1 MRTPTAGTTP
11 RAPQQP
17 KKPGELAE
25 GDREANPEADTGRNA
40 HGSSPERPAP
50 AATPT
55 PPPRS
60 RTVALAVAGFTLA
73 LLLLVALSLCVG
85 AGEIGPGGVLDYLLN
100 RDGARD
106 DARLA
111 LVVGDLRIP
120 RTLTALLVG
129 GALGVAGCLLQAVTR
144 NPLAETGL
152 LGVNAGASLGVVAG
166 IALLGVDSGFAY
178 LGCAFAGAVVAS
190 GLVLLIAGRKGGGS
204 PMRLVLAGSALG
216 ATFGGLTSVIVVN
229 SAETYDKFRFWV
241 LGSLAGVEGYGEL
254 GRLAPVLAAG
264 FLVALLVARPL
275 SALALGDDLA
285 RGLGHRPPVIRTVV
299 AVGVTLLT
307 AAAVALAGPISFL
320 GLLAGFL
327 ARALAG
333 TQLPA
338 RLLLAGLIGA
348 CVLTV
353 SDVAARVVSRPYE
366 APVSVIVALIG
377 APVLI
382 LIVRSRQFATM
393 GMTEPATEESAPSG
407 RRRLTGALRFLGRGG
422 VLRRPGRAGDLRL
435 AGRTGDF
442 RLPGQAGALRTPER
456 TGDLR
461 RPDRPGDLRLPER
474 PGTLRTPGQP
484 GDLRIPGRTG
494 TIRPPEQPD
503 TRPVKQHT
511 PRPRPADTYVLRRG
525 PLSFLVARRATL
537 AALLLAALLLVAV
550 VFSAYA
556 GQSEMGVGRTF
567 RAVLGQG
574 DHFDV
579 LLVQKFRLGRIV
591 AGLAAG
597 AALGLAGCLTQTLAR
612 NRLATPEL
620 LGVNDGATAAV
631 LVSVTFSASGS
642 FGAWWAGPI
651 GALVAVV
658 VVTLVSGGLGQRGYR
673 VLVVGLAMSAL
684 ASAATQ
690 VVLSRRSLNSA
701 SSLYVW
707 TSGSL
712 NGRGYSVAVP
722 VLIGLAVL
730 VPLALAVAR
739 HLGVLRF
746 DDATAASLGSRA
758 GRTRLIC
765 LLLAV
770 ALAGLAV
777 GVCGPVGFVALAS
790 PVIASRLAGPLRV
803 PLVGSMLTGA
813 VLVVVADTLGRIAF
827 DGSELPVGV
836 VTTVLGGPFLL
847 WVLLGRSAATR
858 V

>member
-1 MRTPTAGTTP
+1 MQKQRTGIATPPSEHGAEGVALPGAVAQKAARPPADDPRFASGRPAAGPGERTEDEHPSEERPAGTT
-11 RAPQQP
+11 R
-17 KKPGELAE
+17 
-25 GDREANPEADTGRNA
+25 
-40 HGSSPERPAP
+40 
-50 AATPT
+50 
-55 PPPRS
+55 
-60 RTVALAVAGFTLA
+60 RTVALAVAGFTAAVLVLA
-73 LLLLVALSLCVG
+73 AVSLCVG
-85 AGEIGPGGVLDYLLN
+85 AGEVGASGVLDYLLD
-100 RDGARD
+100 RGGARSD
-106 DARLA
+106 PRLA
-111 LVVGDLRIP
+111 LVVGDLRLP

-152 LGVNAGASLGVVAG
+152 LGVNAGASFGVVAG
-166 IALLGVDSGFAY
+166 IALLGLDSGYAY
-178 LGCAFAGAVVAS
+178 LVCAFAGAVVAS
-190 GLVLLIAGRKGGGS
+190 GLVLLIAGRRGGGS

-229 SAETYDKFRFWV
+229 SAETYDRFRFWV
-241 LGSLAGVEGYGEL
+241 LGSLAGVEGFGEL
-254 GRLAPVLAAG
+254 GRLAPVLVVG

-285 RGLGHRPPVIRTVV
+285 RSLGHRPPVIRTVV

-327 ARALAG
+327 ARAVAG
-333 TQLPA
+333 TRLAA

-348 CVLTV
+348 AVLV
-353 SDVAARVVSRPYE
+353 LADVAARVVSRPFE

-382 LIVRSRQFATM
+382 GIVRSRQLTAM
-393 GMTEPATEESAPSG
+393 GMTEPATEE
-407 RRRLTGALRFLGRGG
+407 
-422 VLRRPGRAGDLRL
+422 
-435 AGRTGDF
+435 
-442 RLPGQAGALRTPER
+442 
-456 TGDLR
+456 
-461 RPDRPGDLRLPER
+461 
-474 PGTLRTPGQP
+474 RTPGKAAR
-484 GDLRIPGRTG
+484 GVLHALRERLTRRLPKPRAPKPGR
-494 TIRPPEQPD
+494 
-503 TRPVKQHT
+503 V
-511 PRPRPADTYVLRRG
+511 RPADTFVLRRG

-537 AALLLAALLLVAV
+537 AGLLLAVLLLVAV
-550 VFSAYA
+550 VLSAYA
-556 GQSEMGVGRTF
+556 GQSDMGVTRTF
-567 RAVLGQG
+567 QAIFGQG
-574 DHFDV
+574 DRFDV

-631 LVSVTFSASGS
+631 LLSVTLSATGT
-642 FGAWWAGPI
+642 FGAWWAGPL
-651 GALVAVV
+651 GALVAAI
-658 VVTLVSGGLGQRGYR
+658 VVTVVSGGLGQRGYR

-690 VVLSRRSLNSA
+690 VALSRRSLNSA

-712 NGRGYSVAVP
+712 NGRSYAVAVP

-730 VPLALAVAR
+730 VPLSLAVAR

-746 DDATAASLGSRA
+746 DDATASSLGA
-758 GRTRLIC
+758 TPGRTRAVC

-777 GVCGPVGFVALAS
+777 GICGPVGFVALAS

-803 PLVGSMLTGA
+803 PLVGTMLTGA
-813 VLVVVADTLGRIAF
+813 LLVVAADTVGRIVFA
-827 DGSELPVGV
+827 GTEVPVGV

>member
-1 MRTPTAGTTP
+1 MQANTAVAEPRAAPRTAERPGAEHPGDVPGDPSAGRSAGT
-11 RAPQQP
+11 APGP
-17 KKPGELAE
+17 NSGSAS
-25 GDREANPEADTGRNA
+25 GGRGSEAA
-40 HGSSPERPAP
+40 
-50 AATPT
+50 
-55 PPPRS
+55 
-60 RTVALAVAGFTLA
+60 RTRTIALAVTAFTA
-73 LLLLVALSLCVG
+73 VVLLLAALSLCVG
-85 AGEIGPGGVLDYLLN
+85 AGEVGPGGVLDYLLN

-106 DARLA
+106 NARLA
-111 LVVGDLRIP
+111 LVVGDLRLP
-120 RTLTALLVG
+120 RTLTGLLVG
-129 GALGVAGCLLQAVTR
+129 SALGVAGCLLQAVTR

-166 IALLGVDSGFAY
+166 IALLGFSSGFAY
-178 LGCAFAGAVVAS
+178 LVCAFAGAVVAS

-204 PMRLVLAGSALG
+204 PMRLILAGAALG
-216 ATFGGLTSVIVVN
+216 ATFGGITNVIVVN
-229 SAETYDKFRFWV
+229 SAETYDRFRFWV
-241 LGSLAGVEGYGEL
+241 LGSLAGVEGSGEL
-254 GRLAPVLAAG
+254 VRLAPVLALG
-264 FLVALLVARPL
+264 FLIALLVARPL

-299 AVGVTLLT
+299 AVAVTLLT
-307 AAAVALAGPISFL
+307 AAAVALSGPISFL

-333 TQLPA
+333 TRLAA

-348 CVLTV
+348 AVLMAA
-353 SDVAARVVSRPYE
+353 DVAARVVSRPYE
-366 APVSVIVALIG
+366 APVSVIVALLG

-382 LIVRSRQFATM
+382 AIVRSRHLTSM
-393 GMTEPATEESAPSG
+393 GATEPAEESPRPGG
-407 RRRLTGALRFLGRGG
+407 RRRRFTLHAPFGVRKGGASERARTGA
-422 VLRRPGRAGDLRL
+422 
-435 AGRTGDF
+435 
-442 RLPGQAGALRTPER
+442 RLPGRE
-456 TGDLR
+456 
-461 RPDRPGDLRLPER
+461 RLPRRER
-474 PGTLRTPGQP
+474 P
-484 GDLRIPGRTG
+484 PGR
-494 TIRPPEQPD
+494 ELL
-503 TRPVKQHT
+503 
-511 PRPRPADTYVLRRG
+511 LRRG
-525 PLSFLVARRATL
+525 GFSVLVPGRPALAATAL
-537 AALLLAALLLVAV
+537 AALLV
-550 VFSAYA
+550 VGVVVSAYA
-556 GQSEMGVGRTF
+556 GQSDMTVGRTF
-567 RAVLGQG
+567 QAVLGYG

-631 LVSVTFSASGS
+631 LLSVTLSATGT
-642 FGAWWAGPI
+642 FGAWWAGPL
-651 GALVAVV
+651 GALAAVL
-658 VVTLVSGGLGQRGYR
+658 VVTAVSGGLGQRGYR

-684 ASAATQ
+684 ASAVTQ

-730 VPLALAVAR
+730 VPLALTAAR
-739 HLGVLRF
+739 QLRVLRF
-746 DDATAASLGSRA
+746 DDATAASLGSRP
-758 GRTRLIC
+758 GRTRLVC

-777 GVCGPVGFVALAS
+777 GICGPVGFVALAS
-790 PVIASRLAGPLRV
+790 PVIASRLSGPLRV
-803 PLVGSMLTGA
+803 PLVASMLTGA
-813 VLVVVADTLGRIAF
+813 VLVVLADTLGRTVF
-827 DGSELPVGV
+827 DGTELPVGV

>member
-1 MRTPTAGTTP
+1 MQKQRTGIAAPPSEHGAEGVALPGAVAQKDARPSADDPRFASGRPAAGPGGRTEDEHLADEPPEGEHPSDERPAGTT
-11 RAPQQP
+11 R
-17 KKPGELAE
+17 
-25 GDREANPEADTGRNA
+25 
-40 HGSSPERPAP
+40 
-50 AATPT
+50 
-55 PPPRS
+55 
-60 RTVALAVAGFTLA
+60 RTVALAVAGFAAAVLVLA
-73 LLLLVALSLCVG
+73 AVSLCVG
-85 AGEIGPGGVLDYLLN
+85 AGEVGVSGVLDYLLD
-100 RDGARD
+100 RGGARSD
-106 DARLA
+106 PRLA
-111 LVVGDLRIP
+111 LVVGDLRLP

-152 LGVNAGASLGVVAG
+152 LGVNAGASFGVVAG
-166 IALLGVDSGFAY
+166 IALLGLDSGYAY
-178 LGCAFAGAVVAS
+178 LVCAFAGAVVAS
-190 GLVLLIAGRKGGGS
+190 GLVLLIAGRRGGGS

-229 SAETYDKFRFWV
+229 SAETYDRFRFWV
-241 LGSLAGVEGYGEL
+241 LGSLAGVEGFGEL
-254 GRLAPVLAAG
+254 GRLAPVLLVG

-285 RGLGHRPPVIRTVV
+285 RSLGHRPPVIRTVV

-327 ARALAG
+327 ARAVAG
-333 TQLPA
+333 TRLAA

-348 CVLTV
+348 AVLV
-353 SDVAARVVSRPYE
+353 LADVAARVVSRPFE

-382 LIVRSRQFATM
+382 GIVRSRQLTAM
-393 GMTEPATEESAPSG
+393 GMTDPATEE
-407 RRRLTGALRFLGRGG
+407 
-422 VLRRPGRAGDLRL
+422 
-435 AGRTGDF
+435 
-442 RLPGQAGALRTPER
+442 
-456 TGDLR
+456 
-461 RPDRPGDLRLPER
+461 
-474 PGTLRTPGQP
+474 RTPGKAARGIP
-484 GDLRIPGRTG
+484 HALRERLTRRLPKRRTPKPGR
-494 TIRPPEQPD
+494 
-503 TRPVKQHT
+503 V
-511 PRPRPADTYVLRRG
+511 RPADTFVLRRG

-537 AALLLAALLLVAV
+537 AGLLLAVLLLLAV
-550 VFSAYA
+550 VLSAYA
-556 GQSEMGVGRTF
+556 GQSDMGVTRTF
-567 RAVLGQG
+567 QAIFGQG
-574 DHFDV
+574 DRFDV

-631 LVSVTFSASGS
+631 LLSVTLSATGT
-642 FGAWWAGPI
+642 FGAWWAGPL
-651 GALVAVV
+651 GALVAAV
-658 VVTLVSGGLGQRGYR
+658 VVTVVSGGLGQRGYR

-684 ASAATQ
+684 ASAVTQ
-690 VVLSRRSLNSA
+690 VALSRRSLNSA

-712 NGRGYSVAVP
+712 NGRSYAVAVP

-730 VPLALAVAR
+730 VPLSLAVAR

-746 DDATAASLGSRA
+746 DDATASSLGA
-758 GRTRLIC
+758 APGRTRAVC

-777 GVCGPVGFVALAS
+777 GICGPVGFVALAS

-803 PLVGSMLTGA
+803 PLVGTMLTGA
-813 VLVVVADTLGRIAF
+813 LLVVAADTVGRIVFA
-827 DGSELPVGV
+827 GTEVPVGV

-847 WVLLGRSAATR
+847 WVLLGRSAAPR

>member
-1 MRTPTAGTTP
+1 MQKQRTGIAAPPPEPVTEDGSLPVARKDTP
-11 RAPQQP
+11 
-17 KKPGELAE
+17 
-25 GDREANPEADTGRNA
+25 
-40 HGSSPERPAP
+40 P
-50 AATPT
+50 AADD
-55 PPPRS
+55 PRFAS
-60 RTVALAVAGFTLA
+60 ASPVAGPGGRTAPDRAARRTVALAVAGFAAAVLVLA
-73 LLLLVALSLCVG
+73 AVSLCVG
-85 AGEIGPGGVLDYLLN
+85 AGEVGASGVLDYLLD
-100 RDGARD
+100 RGGARTD
-106 DARLA
+106 PRLA
-111 LVVGDLRIP
+111 LVVGDLRLP

-166 IALLGVDSGFAY
+166 IALLGLDSGYAY
-178 LGCAFAGAVVAS
+178 LVCAFAGAVVAS

-204 PMRLVLAGSALG
+204 PMRLVLAGAALG

-229 SAETYDKFRFWV
+229 SAETYDRFRFWV
-241 LGSLAGVEGYGEL
+241 LGSLAGVEGFGEL
-254 GRLAPVLAAG
+254 GRLAPVLAVG

-285 RGLGHRPPVIRTVV
+285 RSLGHRPPVIRTVV

-327 ARALAG
+327 ARAIAG
-333 TQLPA
+333 TRLAA

-348 CVLTV
+348 AVLIV
-353 SDVAARVVSRPYE
+353 ADVAARVVSRPFE
-366 APVSVIVALIG
+366 APVSVIVALVG

-382 LIVRSRQFATM
+382 GIVRSKQLTAM
-393 GMTEPATEESAPSG
+393 GMTEPAAEERPSG
-407 RRRLTGALRFLGRGG
+407 KPARGALRA
-422 VLRRPGRAGDLRL
+422 LRRLPRRAPRPGR
-435 AGRTGDF
+435 
-442 RLPGQAGALRTPER
+442 
-456 TGDLR
+456 
-461 RPDRPGDLRLPER
+461 
-474 PGTLRTPGQP
+474 
-484 GDLRIPGRTG
+484 
-494 TIRPPEQPD
+494 
-503 TRPVKQHT
+503 V
-511 PRPRPADTYVLRRG
+511 RPADTLVLRRG
-525 PLSFLVARRATL
+525 PLSLLVARRATL
-537 AALLLAALLLVAV
+537 AALLLAALLLLAV
-550 VFSAYA
+550 VLSAYA
-556 GQSEMGVGRTF
+556 GQSDMGVTRTF
-567 RAVLGQG
+567 QAIFGQG
-574 DHFDV
+574 DRFDV

-631 LVSVTFSASGS
+631 LLSVTLSATGT
-642 FGAWWAGPI
+642 FGAWWAGPL
-651 GALVAVV
+651 GALVAAV
-658 VVTLVSGGLGQRGYR
+658 VVTVVSGGLGQRGYR

-690 VVLSRRSLNSA
+690 VALSRRSLNSA

-730 VPLALAVAR
+730 VPLSLAVAR

-746 DDATAASLGSRA
+746 DDATASSLGA
-758 GRTRLIC
+758 APGRTRAVC

-777 GVCGPVGFVALAS
+777 GICGPVGFVALAS

-803 PLVGSMLTGA
+803 PLVGTMLTGA
-813 VLVVVADTLGRIAF
+813 LLVVAADTVGRIVF
-827 DGSELPVGV
+827 SGTELPVGV

>member
-1 MRTPTAGTTP
+1 MQKQRTGIAAPPPEPVTEDGSLPVARKDTP
-11 RAPQQP
+11 
-17 KKPGELAE
+17 
-25 GDREANPEADTGRNA
+25 
-40 HGSSPERPAP
+40 P
-50 AATPT
+50 AADD
-55 PPPRS
+55 PRFAS
-60 RTVALAVAGFTLA
+60 ASPVAGPGGRTAPDRAARRTVALAVAGFAAAVLVLA
-73 LLLLVALSLCVG
+73 AVSLCVG
-85 AGEIGPGGVLDYLLN
+85 AGEVGASGVLDYLLD
-100 RDGARD
+100 RGGARTD
-106 DARLA
+106 PRLA
-111 LVVGDLRIP
+111 LVVGDLRLP

-166 IALLGVDSGFAY
+166 IALLGLDSGYAY
-178 LGCAFAGAVVAS
+178 LVCAFAGAVVAS

-204 PMRLVLAGSALG
+204 PMRLVLAGAALG

-229 SAETYDKFRFWV
+229 SAETYDRFRFWV
-241 LGSLAGVEGYGEL
+241 LGSLAGVEGFGEL
-254 GRLAPVLAAG
+254 GRLAPVLAVG

-285 RGLGHRPPVIRTVV
+285 RSLGHRPPVIRTVV

-327 ARALAG
+327 ARAIAG
-333 TQLPA
+333 TRLAA

-348 CVLTV
+348 AVLIV
-353 SDVAARVVSRPYE
+353 ADVAARVVSRPFE
-366 APVSVIVALIG
+366 APVSVIVALVG

-382 LIVRSRQFATM
+382 GIVRSKQLTTM
-393 GMTEPATEESAPSG
+393 GMTEPAAEERPSG
-407 RRRLTGALRFLGRGG
+407 KPARGALRA
-422 VLRRPGRAGDLRL
+422 LRQRLPRRAPRPGR
-435 AGRTGDF
+435 
-442 RLPGQAGALRTPER
+442 
-456 TGDLR
+456 
-461 RPDRPGDLRLPER
+461 
-474 PGTLRTPGQP
+474 
-484 GDLRIPGRTG
+484 
-494 TIRPPEQPD
+494 
-503 TRPVKQHT
+503 V
-511 PRPRPADTYVLRRG
+511 RPADTLVLRRG
-525 PLSFLVARRATL
+525 PLSLLVARRATF
-537 AALLLAALLLVAV
+537 AALLLAALLLLAV
-550 VFSAYA
+550 VLSAYA
-556 GQSEMGVGRTF
+556 GQSDMGVARTF
-567 RAVLGQG
+567 QAIFGQG
-574 DHFDV
+574 DRFDV

-631 LVSVTFSASGS
+631 LLSVTLSATGT
-642 FGAWWAGPI
+642 FGAWWAGPL
-651 GALVAVV
+651 GALVAAV
-658 VVTLVSGGLGQRGYR
+658 VVTVVSGGLGQRGYR

-690 VVLSRRSLNSA
+690 VALSRRSLNSA

-730 VPLALAVAR
+730 VPLSLAVAR

-746 DDATAASLGSRA
+746 DDATASSLGA
-758 GRTRLIC
+758 APGRTRAVC

-777 GVCGPVGFVALAS
+777 GICGPVGFVALAS

-803 PLVGSMLTGA
+803 PLVGTMLTGA
-813 VLVVVADTLGRIAF
+813 LLVVAADTVGRIVF
-827 DGSELPVGV
+827 SGTELPVGV

>member
-1 MRTPTAGTTP
+1 MRMPTVGTTP
-11 RAPQQP
+11 RAPQP
-17 KKPGELAE
+17 SEAPGDLAE
-25 GDREANPEADTGRNA
+25 KDAPGPVIDGPGPVN
-40 HGSSPERPAP
+40 HGPGQAPERR
-50 AATPT
+50 AA
-55 PPPRS
+55 R
-60 RTVALAVAGFTLA
+60 RTVGLAIAGFTLA
-73 LLLLVALSLCVG
+73 LLLLAVLSLCVG
-85 AGEIGPGGVLDYLLN
+85 AGEVGPGGVLDYLLN
-100 RDGARD
+100 RGGARGD
-106 DARLA
+106 SRLD

-166 IALLGVDSGFAY
+166 IALLGFDSGYAY
-178 LGCAFAGAVVAS
+178 LVCAFVGAVVAS

-285 RGLGHRPPVIRTVV
+285 RSLGHRPPLIRTVV
-299 AVGVTLLT
+299 AVAVTLLT

-327 ARALAG
+327 ARAIAG
-333 TQLPA
+333 TRLPA
-338 RLLLAGLIGA
+338 RLLLAGLVGA

-382 LIVRSRQFATM
+382 LIVRSKQLATM
-393 GMTEPATEESAPSG
+393 GMTEPATEEAAPSKS
-407 RRRLTGALRFLGRGG
+407 RRLLG
-422 VLRRPGRAGDLRL
+422 
-435 AGRTGDF
+435 
-442 RLPGQAGALRTPER
+442 
-456 TGDLR
+456 
-461 RPDRPGDLRLPER
+461 LRLPKR
-474 PGTLRTPGQP
+474 ATPRLPKKRTLRTPA
-484 GDLRIPGRTG
+484 
-494 TIRPPEQPD
+494 
-503 TRPVKQHT
+503 
-511 PRPRPADTYVLRRG
+511 PRLRPADTYVLRRG
-525 PLSFLVARRATL
+525 PLSFLVTRRATL
-537 AALLLAALLLVAV
+537 ASLLLAALLLVAV

-556 GQSEMGVGRTF
+556 GQSDMGVSRTF
-567 RAVLGQG
+567 RAVFGYG

-591 AGLAAG
+591 AGLTAG

-631 LVSVTFSASGS
+631 LISVTFSASGS

-746 DDATAASLGSRA
+746 DDDTAASLGSNA

-777 GVCGPVGFVALAS
+777 GICGPVGFVALAS

-813 VLVVVADTLGRIAF
+813 ALVVVADTLGRIAF
-827 DGSELPVGV
+827 DGSELPVGI

>member
-1 MRTPTAGTTP
+1 MPTVGTTP
-11 RAPQQP
+11 PPPQLP
-17 KKPGELAE
+17 ELSRELAE
-25 GDREANPEADTGRNA
+25 KDGRGPA
-40 HGSSPERPAP
+40 PER
-50 AATPT
+50 AA
-55 PPPRS
+55 R
-60 RTVALAVAGFTLA
+60 RTVGLAVTGFTLA
-73 LLLLVALSLCVG
+73 LVLLVALSLSVG
-85 AGEIGPGGVLDYLLN
+85 AGEVGPGGVLDYLLN
-100 RDGARD
+100 RQGARD
-106 DARLA
+106 DSRLA

-166 IALLGVDSGFAY
+166 IALLGFDSGFAY
-178 LGCAFAGAVVAS
+178 LGCAFGGAVVAS

-254 GRLAPVLAAG
+254 GRLAPVIAAG

-285 RGLGHRPPVIRTVV
+285 RSLGHRPPLIRTVV

-327 ARALAG
+327 ARAIAG
-333 TQLPA
+333 TRLPA
-338 RLLLAGLIGA
+338 RLLLAGLVGA

-382 LIVRSRQFATM
+382 LIVRSRSLTTM
-393 GMTEPATEESAPSG
+393 GMTDPATDESTPTRRSRSQRAPAEG
-407 RRRLTGALRFLGRGG
+407 RPAK
-422 VLRRPGRAGDLRL
+422 PA
-435 AGRTGDF
+435 
-442 RLPGQAGALRTPER
+442 
-456 TGDLR
+456 
-461 RPDRPGDLRLPER
+461 
-474 PGTLRTPGQP
+474 
-484 GDLRIPGRTG
+484 
-494 TIRPPEQPD
+494 
-503 TRPVKQHT
+503 
-511 PRPRPADTYVLRRG
+511 PADTFVLRRG

-537 AALLLAALLLVAV
+537 ASLLLAALLAVAV
-550 VFSAYA
+550 VLSAYA
-556 GQSEMGVGRTF
+556 GQSDMSVGRTF
-567 RAVLGQG
+567 RAVLGYG

-591 AGLAAG
+591 AGLTAG

-712 NGRGYSVAVP
+712 NGRGYSVALP

-746 DDATAASLGSRA
+746 DDATAASLGSNA

-777 GVCGPVGFVALAS
+777 GICGPVGFVALAS

-813 VLVVVADTLGRIAF
+813 TLVVVADTLGRIAF

>member
-1 MRTPTAGTTP
+1 MRMPTVGTTP
-11 RAPQQP
+11 RAPQP
-17 KKPGELAE
+17 SGPSGELAE
-25 GDREANPEADTGRNA
+25 KGAPGPVPDDTEPR
-40 HGSSPERPAP
+40 
-50 AATPT
+50 TP
-55 PPPRS
+55 R
-60 RTVALAVAGFTLA
+60 RTVGLAVAGFTFA
-73 LLLLVALSLCVG
+73 LLLLVVLSLCVG
-85 AGEIGPGGVLDYLLN
+85 AGEVGPGGVLDYLLN
-100 RDGARD
+100 RGGARGD
-106 DARLA
+106 SRLD

-166 IALLGVDSGFAY
+166 IALLGLDSGYAY
-178 LGCAFAGAVVAS
+178 LVCAFVGAVVAS

-285 RGLGHRPPVIRTVV
+285 RSLGHRPPLIRTVV
-299 AVGVTLLT
+299 AVAVTLLT

-327 ARALAG
+327 ARAIAG
-333 TQLPA
+333 TRLPA
-338 RLLLAGLIGA
+338 RLLLAGLVGA

-382 LIVRSRQFATM
+382 LIVRSKQLATM
-393 GMTEPATEESAPSG
+393 GMTEPATEESAPSKS
-407 RRRLTGALRFLGRGG
+407 RRLLG
-422 VLRRPGRAGDLRL
+422 
-435 AGRTGDF
+435 
-442 RLPGQAGALRTPER
+442 
-456 TGDLR
+456 
-461 RPDRPGDLRLPER
+461 LRLPKR
-474 PGTLRTPGQP
+474 ATARLSKKPTSRTPR
-484 GDLRIPGRTG
+484 L
-494 TIRPPEQPD
+494 
-503 TRPVKQHT
+503 
-511 PRPRPADTYVLRRG
+511 RPADTYVLRRG

-537 AALLLAALLLVAV
+537 ASLLLAALLLVAV

-556 GQSEMGVGRTF
+556 GQSDMGVSRTF
-567 RAVLGQG
+567 RAVFGYG

-591 AGLAAG
+591 AGLTAG

-631 LVSVTFSASGS
+631 LISVTFSASGS

-651 GALVAVV
+651 GALVAVI

-746 DDATAASLGSRA
+746 DDDTAASLGSNA

-777 GVCGPVGFVALAS
+777 GICGPVGFVALAS

-813 VLVVVADTLGRIAF
+813 ALVVVADTLGRIAF
-827 DGSELPVGV
+827 DGSELPVGI

>member
-1 MRTPTAGTTP
+1 MQKQRTGIAAPPPEPVTEDGSLPVARKDTPPAADDPRFASAGP
-11 RAPQQP
+11 V
-17 KKPGELAE
+17 PGP
-25 GDREANPEADTGRNA
+25 GG
-40 HGSSPERPAP
+40 RPAP
-50 AATPT
+50 DRA
-55 PPPRS
+55 
-60 RTVALAVAGFTLA
+60 VVLAVAGFAAAVLVLA
-73 LLLLVALSLCVG
+73 AVSLCVG
-85 AGEIGPGGVLDYLLN
+85 AGEVGASGVLDYLLD
-100 RDGARD
+100 RGGARTD
-106 DARLA
+106 PRLA
-111 LVVGDLRIP
+111 LVVGDLRLP

-166 IALLGVDSGFAY
+166 IALLGLDSGYAY
-178 LGCAFAGAVVAS
+178 LVCAFAGAVVAS

-204 PMRLVLAGSALG
+204 PMRLVLAGAALG

-229 SAETYDKFRFWV
+229 SAETYDRFRFWV
-241 LGSLAGVEGYGEL
+241 LGSLAGVEGFGEL
-254 GRLAPVLAAG
+254 GRLAPVLAVG

-285 RGLGHRPPVIRTVV
+285 RSLGHRPPVIRTVV

-327 ARALAG
+327 ARAIAG
-333 TQLPA
+333 TRLAA

-348 CVLTV
+348 AVLIV
-353 SDVAARVVSRPYE
+353 ADVAARVVSRPFE
-366 APVSVIVALIG
+366 APVSVIVALVG

-382 LIVRSRQFATM
+382 GIVRSKQLTAM
-393 GMTEPATEESAPSG
+393 GMTEPAAEERPSG
-407 RRRLTGALRFLGRGG
+407 KPARGALRALRRRLP
-422 VLRRPGRAGDLRL
+422 RRAP
-435 AGRTGDF
+435 RTG
-442 RLPGQAGALRTPER
+442 R
-456 TGDLR
+456 
-461 RPDRPGDLRLPER
+461 
-474 PGTLRTPGQP
+474 
-484 GDLRIPGRTG
+484 
-494 TIRPPEQPD
+494 
-503 TRPVKQHT
+503 V
-511 PRPRPADTYVLRRG
+511 RPADTLVLRRG
-525 PLSFLVARRATL
+525 PLSLLVARRATF
-537 AALLLAALLLVAV
+537 AALLLAALLLLAV
-550 VFSAYA
+550 VLSAYA
-556 GQSEMGVGRTF
+556 GQSDMGVARTF
-567 RAVLGQG
+567 RAIFGYG
-574 DHFDV
+574 DRFDV

-631 LVSVTFSASGS
+631 LLSVTLSATGT
-642 FGAWWAGPI
+642 FGAWWAGPL
-651 GALVAVV
+651 GALVAAV
-658 VVTLVSGGLGQRGYR
+658 VVTVVSGGLGQRGYR

-690 VVLSRRSLNSA
+690 VALSRRSLNSA

-730 VPLALAVAR
+730 VPLSLAVAR

-746 DDATAASLGSRA
+746 DDATASSLGA
-758 GRTRLIC
+758 APGRTRAVC

-777 GVCGPVGFVALAS
+777 GICGPVGFVALAS

-803 PLVGSMLTGA
+803 PLVGTMLTGA
-813 VLVVVADTLGRIAF
+813 LLVVAADTVGRIVF
-827 DGSELPVGV
+827 SGTELPVGV

>member
-1 MRTPTAGTTP
+1 MQTPHTGTTASAPEHDSPTVQLEGGAADPTADTVPAGREEASPGTGNGTP
-11 RAPQQP
+11 S
-17 KKPGELAE
+17 E
-25 GDREANPEADTGRNA
+25 TGQ
-40 HGSSPERPAP
+40 P
-50 AATPT
+50 AAVTES
-55 PPPRS
+55 PRS
-60 RTVALAVAGFTLA
+60 TADPRRRTVAAALAGLALAV
-73 LLLLVALSLCVG
+73 LLLTALSLSIG
-85 AGEIGPGGVLDYLLN
+85 AGEVGPGGVLDYLLG

-106 DARLA
+106 NARLS
-111 LVVGDLRIP
+111 LVVGDLRLP

-129 GALGVAGCLLQAVTR
+129 AALGVAGCLLQAVTR

-166 IALLGVDSGFAY
+166 IALLGFDSGYAY
-178 LGCAFAGAVVAS
+178 LVCAFVGAVVAS
-190 GLVLLIAGRKGGGS
+190 GLVLLISGRRGGGS
-204 PMRLVLAGSALG
+204 PMRLVLAGAALG

-229 SAETYDKFRFWV
+229 SAETYDRFRFWV
-241 LGSLAGVEGYGEL
+241 LGSLAGVEGFGEL
-254 GRLAPVLAAG
+254 GRLAPVLALG

-285 RGLGHRPPVIRTVV
+285 RSLGHRPPVIRTVV
-299 AVGVTLLT
+299 AIGVTLLT

-333 TQLPA
+333 TRLAA
-338 RLLLAGLIGA
+338 RILLAGLIGA

-353 SDVAARVVSRPYE
+353 SDIAARVVSRPFE

-382 LIVRSRQFATM
+382 AIVRSKQLASM
-393 GMTEPATEESAPSG
+393 GMTEPATEE
-407 RRRLTGALRFLGRGG
+407 
-422 VLRRPGRAGDLRL
+422 RA
-435 AGRTGDF
+435 
-442 RLPGQAGALRTPER
+442 
-456 TGDLR
+456 
-461 RPDRPGDLRLPER
+461 PDRPRRLRITVPR
-474 PGTLRTPGQP
+474 PARRTRKTKTLR
-484 GDLRIPGRTG
+484 
-494 TIRPPEQPD
+494 
-503 TRPVKQHT
+503 V
-511 PRPRPADTYVLRRG
+511 RPADTLVLRRG
-525 PLSFLVARRATL
+525 PLSLLVTRRAAL
-537 AALLLAALLLVAV
+537 AALALAGALLLAV
-550 VFSAYA
+550 VLSAYA
-556 GQSEMGVGRTF
+556 GQSDMGVGRTF

-574 DHFDV
+574 DRFDV

-591 AGLAAG
+591 AGLTAG

-631 LVSVTFSASGS
+631 LLSVTLSATGS
-642 FGAWWAGPI
+642 FGAWWAGPL
-651 GALVAVV
+651 GALAAVI
-658 VVTLVSGGLGQRGYR
+658 VVTTVSGGLGQRGYR

-684 ASAATQ
+684 ASAITQ
-690 VVLSRRSLNSA
+690 VVLSRRSLSSA
-701 SSLYVW
+701 GSLYVW

-712 NGRGYSVAVP
+712 NGRSYSVAVP

-730 VPLALAVAR
+730 VPVALVVAR

-746 DDATAASLGSRA
+746 DDATASSLGSAPGRVRA
-758 GRTRLIC
+758 LS

-777 GVCGPVGFVALAS
+777 GICGPVGFVALAS

-813 VLVVVADTLGRIAF
+813 VLVVAADTLGRIAIA
-827 DGSELPVGV
+827 GAELPVGI